1 MSTIKSSAEDLTINA
16 DGSNEI
22 KFQINAVEKASI
34 NSSGLLTSTTID
46 ATALTGNLP
55 AISGA
60 SLTGITTG
68 KVLQVVHSSTDFD
81 TSSSSNVELYTAS
94 ITPSATSSKVLILFS
109 CAMQIDNDEYAKLSI
124 YRGSL
129 ASGSAVFTLDDV
141 GFNATG
147 GGCRFQASGQYL
159 DSPSTTSSQQYSIV
173 GINLY
178 GVTMRYGAG
187 ANNPI
192 TLMEIGA

>member
-1 MSTIKSSAEDLTINA
+1 MASKIKVDQLETA
-16 DGSNEI
+16 DGSGTIALQN
-22 KFQINAVEKASI
+22 QLSGMTSASMP
-34 NSSGLLTSTTID
+34 
-46 ATALTGNLP
+46 TG
-55 AISGA
+55 S
-60 SLTGITTG
+60 
-68 KVLQVVHSSTDFD
+68 VLQVVHSSTDFD
-81 TSSSSNVELYTAS
+81 SSSSSNVELYSAS

-109 CAMQIDNDEYAKLSI
+109 CAMQIDSDEYAKLSI

-141 GFNATG
+141 GFHNSGSAI
-147 GGCRFQASGQYL
+147 RQQASGQYL

-173 GINLY
+173 GINMG

-192 TLMEIGA
+192 TLIEIAG